1 MEVAVIRAGRDDDD
15 AVDAARAER
24 ADQLLLATRV
34 LVAAAG
40 EDENPAVAS
49 AVLNGAVE
57 GGHERVGD
65 VLQHEADR
73 RRLAVEAPQ
82 ARRVDVAP
90 VVKSLDRGFDARLHL
105 GADTRLSV
113 HDAGDG
119 GQSDTG
125 ERSNVVHRRRLC
137 ALSLRWYR

>member
-1 MEVAVIRAGRDDDD
+1 VPAGTT
-15 AVDAARAER
+15 
-24 ADQLLLATRV
+24 DQFLLATRV

-40 EDENPAVAS
+40 EDENPALAG

-65 VLQHEADR
+65 VLQHESDR
-73 RRLAVEAPQ
+73 RRLAVEAAQ
-82 ARRVDVAP
+82 ARRVDVTP
-90 VVKSLDRGFDARLHL
+90 VIKPLDCGFDARLHL

-113 HDAGDG
+113 HDARDG

-125 ERSNVVHRRRLC
+125 EGRNIVHRRRLC
-137 ALSLRWYR
+137 ALSLGWYR